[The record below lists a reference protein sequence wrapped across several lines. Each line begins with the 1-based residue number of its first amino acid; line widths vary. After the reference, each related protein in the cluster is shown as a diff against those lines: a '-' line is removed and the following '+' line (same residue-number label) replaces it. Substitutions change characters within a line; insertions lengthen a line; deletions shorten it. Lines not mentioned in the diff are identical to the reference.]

1 MNTTILTLSCGLF
14 LAASIQ
20 ADESNRDTFDVVKPR
35 VRDRLCRVTLNQ
47 QELGGEIDRCI
58 QNLIYRNYMVVDL
71 DGKWLNHFRNRTDR
85 GGQSHLYYG
94 IGKVFDA
101 GSLFAAYTGDPKV
114 AARTQYIIDELVK
127 SRDAGGYIG
136 FWNVEPENRQNHI
149 NWILH
154 EQEYNNLALV
164 RNYRCTG
171 NPQSLAHAR
180 IMGDYILKTFPTP
193 QNPCYD
199 AGQICTAGL
208 PEGMLEL
215 YRVTGDKRYLD
226 FAADV
231 PHGNNHGEVQL
242 ASLRTWEQDFSRR
255 PRHVYVMLA
264 RCYAQT
270 ELYRLT
276 GEENLLSMSQLM
288 RNELL
293 KKGEGGMLVT
303 GSCSEGEQFSYS
315 QNGRGAIGESCVTA
329 YVLRWIDSLMRLEG
343 DMRYGDLLER
353 TIYNALLAANSP
365 DGRWIRYFTPFTGD
379 RQYDTRDFFCCCGN
393 YRRAVAELP
402 QKVYYRT
409 PEGGIALN
417 LFTNSKKAFDV
428 KGQTVTIL
436 QETAY
441 PNDGDVKLTFSTQHQ
456 NPVAFAFQ
464 FRTPRWCEKITLRV
478 NDEAPVTIDP
488 LGNTVEHSRSRIREN
503 SGVAA
508 ETPKSHDFGYVGCYV
523 LNQIWKDGDVV
534 NISMPMAWRLLRGR
548 AVQDGRVARLRGP
561 IVYCIGKDQNAELL
575 SRKECPEPR
584 NLVIDPASIAEP
596 IKDDSIRPNGLKVVA
611 KAWLN
616 ANCTGEKVDV
626 TLTEFIDP
634 SGQDVYFC
642 VPNLGDTSPV
652 RLADDEIVSWPNEFV
667 NAHVLKA
674 FYGPKTT
681 GDLEAVFEVRG
692 DVVADLAADYIN
704 PGGRTGVKAEF
715 PDATGGS
722 WAFYNCK
729 NGGLLS
735 TAVAGDVK
743 PLNSQ
748 FKAFGSPLGYA
759 YGLENQ
765 GDQLG
770 FVSNYAP
777 SDRQED
783 AWRNHYTERMF
794 DQVLSAAVRND
805 FLYTHPISDTA
816 CYNVFRWTP
825 SAGLARSRSR
835 ETSGEQPKDP
845 NSHEFG
851 YGRKR
856 MNLAAD
862 LTLCGTLFSNL
873 GNGVE
878 LRVIRWNDD
887 TRHDVLGT
895 FNTKD
900 LTVGKCGTAEF
911 VLRLARGEVGKH
923 IDFVLHNAGSHI
935 CDATALKIR
944 AYTNVQRAAIQT
956 DVTDKVQAKF
966 HNRLVTPLGPYAE
979 LFGDVAPGEEK
990 TLKVK
995 LHYWRDCVVKFV
1007 EFPQDS
1013 ALDLTGE

>member
-1 MNTTILTLSCGLF
+1 MKTTLLTLLSCLS
-14 LAASIQ
+14 LAVSAQ
-20 ADESNRDTFDVVKPR
+20 AGEWCQTPLDVVQPR
-35 VRDRLCRVTLNQ
+35 VPDRLCRVTLDQ
-47 QELGGEIDRCI
+47 RQLGGELDRRI
-58 QNLIYRNYMVVDL
+58 RNLVYQNYMVVDL
-71 DGKWLNHFRNRTDR
+71 DGKWLDHFRNRTDR
-85 GGQSHLYYG
+85 GNRSHVYYG

-114 AARTQYIIDELVK
+114 AARTQYIIDQLVK
-127 SRDAGGYIG
+127 SRDADGYIG

-154 EQEYNNLALV
+154 EQEYINLALV

-180 IMGDYILKTFPTP
+180 IMADYILKTFPTP
-193 QNPCYD
+193 RNPCYD
-199 AGQICTAGL
+199 AGEICTAGL

-215 YRVTGDKRYLD
+215 YRVTGDRRYFD

-231 PHGNNHGEVQL
+231 PHGNNRGEVQL

-276 GEENLLSMSQLM
+276 GEENLLHMSQLM

-293 KKGEGGMLVT
+293 KKGQGGLLVT
-303 GSCSEGEQFSYS
+303 GSCSDGEQFTYD

-329 YVLRWIDSLMRLEG
+329 YLLRWIDSLLRLEG

-379 RQYDTRDFFCCCGN
+379 RRYDTRDFFCCCGN

-409 PEGGIALN
+409 PQGGIALN

-428 KGQTVTIL
+428 AGETVTLL

-441 PNDGDVKLTFSTQHQ
+441 PNDGEVKLTFSTR
-456 NPVAFAFQ
+456 NPDPVALAIQ
-464 FRTPRWCEKITLRV
+464 FRTPHWCRAITLRV
-478 NDEAPVTIDP
+478 NEEAPVTIDP
-488 LGNTVEHSRSRIREN
+488 LRQEL
-503 SGVAA
+503 
-508 ETPKSHDFGYVGCYV
+508 GCYV
-523 LNQIWKDGDVV
+523 LSRAWKDGDVV
-534 NISMPMAWRLLRGR
+534 RLSMPMAWRLLRGR
-548 AVQDGRVARLRGP
+548 AVQDGRVALLRGP
-561 IVYCIGKDQNAELL
+561 VVFCIGKDQNAELL
-575 SRKECPEPR
+575 AKCPEPR
-584 NLVIDPASIAEP
+584 NLVIDPASLGDP
-596 IKDDSIRPNGLKVVA
+596 IRDDSIRPGGLKAVA
-611 KAWLN
+611 KAWLSED
-616 ANCTGEKVDV
+616 CSGEKVAV

-634 SGQDVYFC
+634 SGQEVYFR
-642 VPNLGDTSPV
+642 VPDLADTSPV
-652 RLADDEIVSWPNEFV
+652 RLMDDELVSWPNQFV
-667 NAHVLKA
+667 NAHVQKA
-674 FYGPKTT
+674 IYGPRAA
-681 GDLEAVFEVRG
+681 GDLEAMFEIRG
-692 DVVADLAADYIN
+692 DLLADLAADYVN
-704 PGGRTGVKAEF
+704 PGGKTGLEAEF
-715 PDATGGS
+715 PDATGGR
-722 WAFYNCK
+722 WAFYNCG

-735 TAVAGDVK
+735 TAAAGDVK
-743 PLNSQ
+743 PLSSQ

-770 FVSNYAP
+770 FVSDYAP

-783 AWRNHYTERMF
+783 AWRIHYTEKMF
-794 DQVLSAAVRND
+794 DQVLSAAERNE
-805 FLYTHPISDTA
+805 FLYTHPVSDTA
-816 CYNVFRWTP
+816 RYNVFRWTP
-825 SAGLARSRSR
+825 SAGAQNT
-835 ETSGEQPKDP
+835 EV
-845 NSHEFG
+845 
-851 YGRKR
+851 
-856 MNLAAD
+856 A
-862 LTLCGTLFSNL
+862 LCGTLFSNL

-878 LRVIRWNDD
+878 LRVTCWHDG
-887 TRHDVLGT
+887 TRHEVLGT

-900 LTVGKCGTAEF
+900 LAVGPCGTAEF
-911 VLRLARGEVGKH
+911 VLRLPPGKVGKH
-923 IDFVLHNAGSHI
+923 VDFVLHNAGSHI

-944 AYTNVQRAAIQT
+944 AYTNLQRAAEQI
-956 DVTDKVQAKF
+956 DVTETVRAKF

-979 LFGDVAPGEEK
+979 LFGNAATGGEK

-995 LHYWRDCVVKFV
+995 LHYWRDGVVKYR

-1013 ALDLTGE
+1013 ALDLR

>member
-1 MNTTILTLSCGLF
+1 MKTTILTLFSGLF
-14 LAASIQ
+14 LAASVQ
-20 ADESNRDTFDVVKPR
+20 AGDGCLAKFDVVQPR
-35 VRDRLCRVTLNQ
+35 MPDRLCRVTLNS
-47 QELGGEIDRCI
+47 QELGGEMDRRI
-58 QNLIYRNYMVVDL
+58 RNLTYQNYMVVDL

-85 GGQSHLYYG
+85 GDRSHVYYG

-101 GSLFAAYTGDPKV
+101 GSLLAAYTADPAV
-114 AARTQYIIDELVK
+114 AARTQYIIDELVR
-127 SRDAGGYIG
+127 SRDADGYIG
-136 FWNVEPENRQNHI
+136 FWNVEPENRQDHI

-154 EQEYNNLALV
+154 EQEYINLAFV

-171 NPQSLAHAR
+171 NPDSLAHAK
-180 IMGDYILKTFPTP
+180 IMADYILRTFPTP

-215 YRVTGDKRYLD
+215 YRATGDRRYFD

-231 PHGNNHGEVQL
+231 PHGNNRGEVQL

-276 GEENLLSMSQLM
+276 GEENLLHMSHLM

-293 KKGEGGMLVT
+293 KQGEGGMLVT
-303 GSCSEGEQFSYS
+303 GSCSDGEQFTYN

-353 TIYNALLAANSP
+353 TIYNALFAANSP

-417 LFTNSKKAFDV
+417 LFTNSKKTFDV
-428 KGQTVTIL
+428 NGQTVTIL

-441 PNDGDVKLTFSTQHQ
+441 PNDGDVKLTFSTQSP
-456 NPVAFAFQ
+456 NEKPPAFAFQ
-464 FRTPRWCEKITLRV
+464 FRTPRWCKKITLRV

-488 LGNTVEHSRSRIREN
+488 LTQ
-503 SGVAA
+503 
-508 ETPKSHDFGYVGCYV
+508 KLGCYV
-523 LNQIWKDGDVV
+523 LNRTWRDGDVV
-534 NISMPMAWRLLRGR
+534 QISMPMAWRLLRGR
-548 AVQDGRVARLRGP
+548 ALQDGHVALLRGP
-561 IVYCIGKDQNAELL
+561 VVYCIGKDQNAELL
-575 SRKECPEPR
+575 KTCPEPR
-584 NLVIDPASIAEP
+584 NLVIDPASIGEP
-596 IKDDSIRPNGLKVVA
+596 VKDDSIRPGGLKAVA

-616 ANCTGEKVDV
+616 QDCTGEKVAV
-626 TLTEFIDP
+626 VLTEFIDP
-634 SGQDVYFC
+634 SGQEVYFC
-642 VPNLGDTSPV
+642 VPNLADTSPL
-652 RLADDEIVSWPNEFV
+652 RLMDDEIVSWPNEFV

-674 FYGPKTT
+674 FYGPKAT
-681 GDLEAVFEVRG
+681 GDLEAVFEIRG
-692 DVVADLAADYIN
+692 DVVADLAADYVN
-704 PGGRTGVKAEF
+704 PGGKTGVQAEF
-715 PDATGGS
+715 PDATGGR
-722 WAFYNCK
+722 WAFFNCK

-735 TAVAGDVK
+735 TAAAGDVK
-743 PLNSQ
+743 ALNSQ
-748 FKAFGSPLGYA
+748 FKAFGSPRGYA

-783 AWRNHYTERMF
+783 AWRNHYTEQMF
-794 DQVLSAAVRND
+794 DQVLAAAERNE
-805 FLYTHPISDTA
+805 FLYTHPIADTA

-825 SAGLARSRSR
+825 AAGV
-835 ETSGEQPKDP
+835 QKKDVA
-845 NSHEFG
+845 
-851 YGRKR
+851 
-856 MNLAAD
+856 LV
-862 LTLCGTLFSNL
+862 GTLFSNL

-887 TRHDVLGT
+887 ARHEVLGT

-911 VLRLARGEVGKH
+911 VLRLPPGEVGKH
-923 IDFVLHNAGSHI
+923 LDFVLHNADSHI
-935 CDATALKIR
+935 CDATALRIR
-944 AYTNVQRAAIQT
+944 AYVNVQRAAAQT

-966 HNRLVTPLGPYAE
+966 HNRLVTPLGRYSD
-979 LFGDVAPGEEK
+979 LFGEAGPGVEN

-995 LHYWRDCVVKFV
+995 LHYWRDGVVKYL

-1013 ALDLTGE
+1013 DLDLTGK

>member
-1 MNTTILTLSCGLF
+1 MRTTIFALGCGLF
-14 LAASIQ
+14 LAASVQ
-20 ADESNRDTFDVVKPR
+20 AGEGRQVAFDVVDPR
-35 VRDRLCRVTLNQ
+35 VPDQLCRVTLSR
-47 QELGGEIDRCI
+47 QELGGEIDRRI
-58 QNLIYRNYMVVDL
+58 RNLVYQNYMVVDL
-71 DGKWLNHFRNRTDR
+71 DGKWLHHFRHRTDR
-85 GGQSHLYYG
+85 GERSHVYYG

-101 GSLFAAYTGDPKV
+101 GSLFAEYTGDPQV

-127 SRDAGGYIG
+127 SRAADGYLG
-136 FWNVEPENRQNHI
+136 FWNVEPENRQDHI

-154 EQEYNNLALV
+154 EQEYINLALV

-171 NPQSLAHAR
+171 NPQSLAQAK
-180 IMGDYILKTFPTP
+180 IMADYILKTFPTP

-215 YRVTGDKRYLD
+215 YRVTGDKRYFD

-231 PHGNNHGEVQL
+231 PHGNNRGEVQL
-242 ASLRTWEQDFSRR
+242 ASLRTWEQDFSRP

-276 GEENLLSMSQLM
+276 GEENLLHMSELM

-303 GSCSEGEQFSYS
+303 GSCSDGEQFTYN

-329 YVLRWIDSLMRLEG
+329 YVLRWIDSLMRLDG
-343 DMRYGDLLER
+343 DMRHGDLLER

-379 RQYDTRDFFCCCGN
+379 RQYDTRDYFCCCGN

-417 LFTNSKKAFDV
+417 LFANSKKAFDV
-428 KGQTVTIL
+428 HGQIVTIL

-441 PNDGDVKLTFSTQHQ
+441 PNDGDVKLTFSTPSPSSNQD
-456 NPVAFAFQ
+456 PVAFAFQ

-488 LGNTVEHSRSRIREN
+488 L
-503 SGVAA
+503 AQ
-508 ETPKSHDFGYVGCYV
+508 KKGCYV
-523 LNQIWKDGDVV
+523 LNRTWKDGDVV
-534 NISMPMAWRLLRGR
+534 NISMPMAWRFLRGR
-548 AVQDGRVARLRGP
+548 AVQDGRVVLLRGP

-575 SRKECPEPR
+575 VKCPEPR
-584 NLVIDPASIAEP
+584 NLVIDPASLAEP
-596 IKDDSIRPNGLKVVA
+596 VQDDSIRPNGLKAVA
-611 KAWLN
+611 SAWLN
-616 ANCTGEKVDV
+616 QDCTGERVAV
-626 TLTEFIDP
+626 TLTEFVDP
-634 SGQDVYFC
+634 SGQDVYFR
-642 VPNLGDTSPV
+642 VPDLADTSPV

-674 FYGPKTT
+674 LYGPKAA
-681 GDLEAVFEVRG
+681 GDLEAMFEIRG
-692 DVVADLAADYIN
+692 DVVADLAADYVN
-704 PGGRTGVKAEF
+704 PGGKTGVLAEC

-735 TAVAGDVK
+735 TAPAGDVK

-748 FKAFGSPLGYA
+748 FKAFGSPLGCA

-765 GDQLG
+765 DDELG
-770 FVSNYAP
+770 FVSDYAP

-783 AWRNHYTERMF
+783 AWRNHYTEKMF
-794 DQVLSAAVRND
+794 DQVLAAAERND

-825 SAGLARSRSR
+825 AASV
-835 ETSGEQPKDP
+835 Q
-845 NSHEFG
+845 
-851 YGRKR
+851 RKE
-856 MNLAAD
+856 

-878 LRVIRWNDD
+878 LRVIGWNDD
-887 TRHDVLGT
+887 MRYDVLGAC
-895 FNTKD
+895 NTRD
-900 LTVGKCGTAEF
+900 LTVGPCGTAEF
-911 VLRLARGEVGKH
+911 VLRLPPGKVGKH
-923 IDFVLHNAGSHI
+923 VDFLLHNAGAHV
-935 CDATALKIR
+935 CDATALRIR
-944 AYTNVQRAAIQT
+944 AYTNVQRAAAQA
-956 DVTDKVQAKF
+956 DVTDQVQAKF
-966 HNRLVTPLGPYAE
+966 RNRLVTPLGPYAA
-979 LFGDVAPGEEK
+979 LFGEAAPGAEK

-995 LHYWRDCVVKFV
+995 LHYWRDGVVKYL
-1007 EFPQDS
+1007 EFPQDA
-1013 ALDLTGE
+1013 ALDLTGK

>member
-1 MNTTILTLSCGLF
+1 MRKTILTLFCGLF

-20 ADESNRDTFDVVKPR
+20 ADESGQATLDVVKAR
-35 VRDRLCRVTLNQ
+35 VPDKLCRVTLNQ
-47 QELGGEIDRCI
+47 QELGGEIGRRI
-58 QNLIYRNYMVVDL
+58 QNLIYQNYMVVDL

-85 GGQSHLYYG
+85 GNRSHVYYG
-94 IGKVFDA
+94 IGKVLDA

-114 AARTQYIIDELVK
+114 AARTLYIIGELVK
-127 SRDAGGYIG
+127 SRDADGYIG
-136 FWNVEPENRQNHI
+136 FWNVEPENRQDHI

-154 EQEYNNLALV
+154 EQEYINLGLV

-171 NPQSLAHAR
+171 NLQSLAHAKL
-180 IMGDYILKTFPTP
+180 MGDYILKTFPTP

-215 YRVTGDKRYLD
+215 YRVTGDQRYFD
-226 FAADV
+226 FAANV
-231 PHGNNHGEVQL
+231 PHGNNRGEIKL

-255 PRHVYVMLA
+255 PCHVYVMLA

-276 GEENLLSMSQLM
+276 GEENLLNMSQFM

-293 KKGEGGMLVT
+293 KQGEGGMLVT
-303 GSCSEGEQFSYS
+303 GSCSEGEHFTYD

-365 DGRWIRYFTPFTGD
+365 DGRWIRYFTPLTGD
-379 RQYDTRDFFCCCGN
+379 RKYDTRDFFCCCGN
-393 YRRAVAELP
+393 HRRAVAELP

-417 LFTNSKKAFDV
+417 LFSNSKKSFDV
-428 KGQTVTIL
+428 NGQTVTIL

-441 PNDGDVKLTFSTQHQ
+441 PNDGDVKLAFSTHSKS
-456 NPVAFAFQ
+456 PVAFPFQ

-488 LGNTVEHSRSRIREN
+488 QRQKL
-503 SGVAA
+503 
-508 ETPKSHDFGYVGCYV
+508 GCYL
-523 LNQIWKDGDVV
+523 LNRTWKDGDVV
-534 NISMPMAWRLLRGR
+534 KISMPMAWRFVRGR
-548 AVQDGRVARLRGP
+548 AVQDGRVALLRGP
-561 IVYCIGKDQNAELL
+561 VVYCIGKDQNAELL
-575 SRKECPEPR
+575 QGKCPEPR
-584 NLVIDPASIAEP
+584 NLVIDPGSLAEP
-596 IKDDSIRPNGLKVVA
+596 TRDDSIRPNGLKVVA

-616 ANCTGEKVDV
+616 QDTSGERVDV

-634 SGQDVYFC
+634 SGQGVYFR
-642 VPNLGDTSPV
+642 VPNLADTSPV
-652 RLADDEIVSWPNEFV
+652 RLTDDELVSWPNEFV
-667 NAHVLKA
+667 NAHVVKA

-681 GDLEAVFEVRG
+681 GDLGAVFEIRG
-692 DVVADLAADYIN
+692 DVVADLAADYVN
-704 PGGRTGVKAEF
+704 PGGKTGVKAEF

-722 WAFYNCK
+722 WSFCICK

-735 TAVAGDVK
+735 TAAAGDVK
-743 PLNSQ
+743 PLSSQ

-770 FVSNYAP
+770 FVSNHAP

-783 AWRNHYTERMF
+783 SWRVHYTERMF
-794 DQVLSAAVRND
+794 DPVLSASERND

-825 SAGLARSRSR
+825 SA
-835 ETSGEQPKDP
+835 EVQKKDV
-845 NSHEFG
+845 
-851 YGRKR
+851 
-856 MNLAAD
+856 
-862 LTLCGTLFSNL
+862 TLCGTLFSNL

-900 LTVGKCGTAEF
+900 LTVGRCGSAEF
-911 VLRLARGEVGKH
+911 VVRLAPGQVGQH

-935 CDATALKIR
+935 CDATALRIR
-944 AYTNVQRAAIQT
+944 AYTNVQRAAAQT
-956 DVTDKVQAKF
+956 DVTEKVQARF
-966 HNRLVTPLGPYAE
+966 QNRLVTPLGPYAE
-979 LFGDVAPGEEK
+979 LFGHVAPNEEN

-995 LHYWRDCVVKFV
+995 LHYWRDGVVEYL
-1007 EFPQDS
+1007 EFPQNS
-1013 ALDLTGE
+1013 ALDLTRN

>member
-1 MNTTILTLSCGLF
+1 MRTTLLTVFCSLL
-14 LAASIQ
+14 LPASIQ
-20 ADESNRDTFDVVKPR
+20 ADESCQAPLDVVAPR
-35 VRDRLCRVTLNQ
+35 VPDKLCRVTLNQ
-47 QELGGEIDRCI
+47 QELGGELDRRI
-58 QNLIYRNYMVVDL
+58 QNLIHQNYMVVDL
-71 DGKWLNHFRNRTDR
+71 DGMWLDHFRNRTDR
-85 GGQSHLYYG
+85 GDRSHIYYG

-127 SRDAGGYIG
+127 SRDADGYLG
-136 FWNVEPENRQNHI
+136 FWNVEPENRQDHI

-154 EQEYNNLALV
+154 EQEYINLALV
-164 RNYRCTG
+164 RNYRTTG
-171 NPQSLAHAR
+171 NPESLAHAKT
-180 IMGDYILKTFPTP
+180 MADYILKTFPTP

-215 YRVTGDKRYLD
+215 YRVTGERRYFD

-231 PHGNNHGEVQL
+231 PHGNNRGEVQL
-242 ASLRTWEQDFSRR
+242 ASLRTWEQDFSRP

-270 ELYRLT
+270 ELFRLT
-276 GEENLLSMSQLM
+276 GEPNLMNMSQLM

-293 KKGEGGMLVT
+293 KKDEGGMLVT
-303 GSCSEGEQFSYS
+303 GSCSDGEQFTYN
-315 QNGRGAIGESCVTA
+315 QNGAGAIGESCVTA

-365 DGRWIRYFTPFTGD
+365 DGRWIRYFTPFTGE

-417 LFTNSKKAFDV
+417 LFTNSKKTFDV
-428 KGQTVTIL
+428 KGQAVTIL

-441 PNDGDVKLTFSTQHQ
+441 PNAGDVKLTFSTK
-456 NPVAFAFQ
+456 NPTALPFQ
-464 FRTPRWCEKITLRV
+464 FRTPRWCEKITVSV
-478 NDEAPVTIDP
+478 NDEAPVAIDP
-488 LGNTVEHSRSRIREN
+488 LGQ
-503 SGVAA
+503 
-508 ETPKSHDFGYVGCYV
+508 KLGCYV
-523 LNQIWKDGDVV
+523 LDRTWKDGDVV
-534 NISMPMAWRLLRGR
+534 RISMPMAWRLLRGR
-548 AVQDGRVARLRGP
+548 AVQDGRAVLLRGP
-561 IVYCIGKDQNAELL
+561 IVYCIGKDQNSELL
-575 SRKECPEPR
+575 VKCPEPR
-584 NLVIDPASIAEP
+584 NLVIDPASITEP
-596 IKDDSIRPNGLKVVA
+596 VSDDSIRPGGLKVVA

-616 ANCTGEKVDV
+616 RDCSGEKVDV
-626 TLTEFIDP
+626 ALTEFIDP
-634 SGQDVYFC
+634 SGRDVYFC
-642 VPNLGDTSPV
+642 APDLTDTSPV
-652 RLADDEIVSWPNEFV
+652 RLMDDEIVTWPNEFV
-667 NAHVLKA
+667 NAHVVKA
-674 FYGPKTT
+674 FYGPKST
-681 GDLEAVFEVRG
+681 GDLEATFEIRG
-692 DVVADLAADYIN
+692 DVVADLAADYVN
-704 PGGRTGVKAEF
+704 PGGKTGLVAEF

-735 TAVAGDVK
+735 TAAAGDVK
-743 PLNSQ
+743 PLGSQ

-765 GDQLG
+765 GDELG

-777 SDRQED
+777 SDQQEQ
-783 AWRNHYTERMF
+783 AWRDHYTEHMF
-794 DQVLSAAVRND
+794 DTVLAGGERD
-805 FLYTHPISDTA
+805 EFLYTHPISDRL
-816 CYNVFRWTP
+816 CSNVFRWTP
-825 SAGLARSRSR
+825 SADVQR
-835 ETSGEQPKDP
+835 KDI
-845 NSHEFG
+845 
-851 YGRKR
+851 
-856 MNLAAD
+856 
-862 LTLCGTLFSNL
+862 TLCGTVLSNL
-873 GNGVE
+873 GDGVE

-887 TRHDVLGT
+887 TRCDVVGT

-911 VLRLARGEVGKH
+911 VLRLRPGEVGGH
-923 IDFVLHNAGSHI
+923 LDFVLHNAGTHV

-944 AYTNVQRAAIQT
+944 AYTNVQRADRQT
-956 DVTDKVQAKF
+956 DVTEKVQARF

-979 LFGDVAPGEEK
+979 LFGDLAPSAEK

-995 LHYWRDCVVKFV
+995 LNYWREGVVKYL
-1007 EFPQDS
+1007 EFPQGS
-1013 ALDLTGE
+1013 ALDLTGK

>member
-1 MNTTILTLSCGLF
+1 MRKTILALLCGLL
-14 LAASIQ
+14 LAVSSQ
-20 ADESNRDTFDVVKPR
+20 ADESSQATFDAFDVVKPK
-35 VRDRLCRVTLNQ
+35 VPDKLCRVTLNQ
-47 QELGGEIDRCI
+47 RELGGEIDRRM
-58 QNLIYRNYMVVDL
+58 QNLIYHNYMVVDL

-85 GGQSHLYYG
+85 GNRSHVYYG

-127 SRDAGGYIG
+127 SRDADGYIG
-136 FWNVEPENRQNHI
+136 FWNVEPENRQDHI

-154 EQEYNNLALV
+154 EQEYMNLAFV

-171 NPQSLAHAR
+171 NPQSLADAK

-193 QNPCYD
+193 QHPCYD

-215 YRVTGDKRYLD
+215 YRVTGDKRYLN

-231 PHGNNHGEVQL
+231 PHGNNRGEIKL
-242 ASLRTWEQDFSRR
+242 ASLRTWEQDFSHR
-255 PRHVYVMLA
+255 PCHVYVMLA

-276 GEENLLSMSQLM
+276 GEENLLNMSQFM

-303 GSCSEGEQFSYS
+303 GSCSEGEHFTYN

-353 TIYNALLAANSP
+353 TIYNALFAANSP

-417 LFTNSKKAFDV
+417 LFTNSKKTFDV
-428 KGQTVTIL
+428 KGQAVTIL

-441 PNDGDVKLTFSTQHQ
+441 PNDGDVKLTFSTQDR

-478 NDEAPVTIDP
+478 NGEAPVTIDP
-488 LGNTVEHSRSRIREN
+488 LGQ
-503 SGVAA
+503 
-508 ETPKSHDFGYVGCYV
+508 KLGCYV
-523 LNQIWKDGDVV
+523 LNRTWKDGDVV
-534 NISMPMAWRLLRGR
+534 KISMPMAWRLLRGR
-548 AVQDGRVARLRGP
+548 AVQDGRVVLLRGP

-575 SRKECPEPR
+575 VKCPEPR
-584 NLVIDPASIAEP
+584 NLIIDPASIAEP
-596 IKDDSIRPNGLKVVA
+596 VRDDSIRPNGLKVVA

-616 ANCTGEKVDV
+616 PDCTGEKVDV

-634 SGQDVYFC
+634 SGQDVYFR
-642 VPNLGDTSPV
+642 VPNLADTSPV
-652 RLADDEIVSWPNEFV
+652 RLTDDEIVSWPNEFV

-674 FYGPKTT
+674 FYGPKAT
-681 GDLEAVFEVRG
+681 GDLEAMFEIRG
-692 DVVADLAADYIN
+692 DVVADLAADYVN
-704 PGGRTGVKAEF
+704 PGGKTGVKAEF
-715 PDATGGS
+715 PDATGGR
-722 WAFYNCK
+722 WAFFNCK

-735 TAVAGDVK
+735 TAAAGDVK

-765 GDQLG
+765 CDELG

-783 AWRNHYTERMF
+783 AWRNHYTEEMF
-794 DQVLSAAVRND
+794 DQVLSAAERNN

-825 SAGLARSRSR
+825 SADV
-835 ETSGEQPKDP
+835 QKKDV
-845 NSHEFG
+845 
-851 YGRKR
+851 
-856 MNLAAD
+856 
-862 LTLCGTLFSNL
+862 TLCGTLFSNL
-873 GNGVE
+873 GNGVQ

-887 TRHDVLGT
+887 TRHEVLGT

-900 LTVGKCGTAEF
+900 RHGRQMRHCRVRAPAAT
-911 VLRLARGEVGKH
+911 RRG
-923 IDFVLHNAGSHI
+923 
-935 CDATALKIR
+935 R
-944 AYTNVQRAAIQT
+944 QAY
-956 DVTDKVQAKF
+956 
-966 HNRLVTPLGPYAE
+966 
-979 LFGDVAPGEEK
+979 
-990 TLKVK
+990 
-995 LHYWRDCVVKFV
+995 
-1007 EFPQDS
+1007 
-1013 ALDLTGE
+1013 

>member
-1 MNTTILTLSCGLF
+1 MRRTVFTLLCSLF
-14 LAASIQ
+14 LTASIH
-20 ADESNRDTFDVVKPR
+20 ADQGGRADQGGHATFDVVKPR
-35 VRDRLCRVTLNQ
+35 VPDNLGRVTLNQ
-47 QELGGEIDRCI
+47 QELGGEIDRRI
-58 QNLIYRNYMVVDL
+58 QNLIHQNYMVIDL
-71 DGKWLNHFRNRTDR
+71 DENWLQHFRHRTDR
-85 GGQSHLYYG
+85 GDRQYVYYG

-101 GSLFAAYTGDPKV
+101 GSLFAAYTGDPNV

-127 SRDAGGYIG
+127 SRDANGYLG
-136 FWNVEPENRQNHI
+136 FWNVEPENRQDHI

-154 EQEYNNLALV
+154 EQEYINLAFV

-171 NPQSLAHAR
+171 NPPSLTHAR

-193 QNPCYD
+193 HNPCYD
-199 AGQICTAGL
+199 AGEICTAGL

-231 PHGNNHGEVQL
+231 PHGNNRGEIKL

-255 PRHVYVMLA
+255 PCHVYVMLA

-276 GEENLLSMSQLM
+276 GEEDLLSMSQFM

-293 KKGEGGMLVT
+293 KKGAGGMLVT
-303 GSCSEGEQFSYS
+303 GSCSEGEHFTYD

-329 YVLRWIDSLMRLEG
+329 YVLRWMDSLMRLEG

-417 LFTNSKKAFDV
+417 LFTSSKKAFDV

-441 PNDGDVKLTFSTQHQ
+441 PTDGDVKLTFSTD

-464 FRTPRWCEKITLRV
+464 FRTPRWCEEISLRV
-478 NDEAPVTIDP
+478 NDEVPVTIDP
-488 LGNTVEHSRSRIREN
+488 LRQ
-503 SGVAA
+503 
-508 ETPKSHDFGYVGCYV
+508 KLGCCV
-523 LNQIWKDGDVV
+523 LNRTWKDGDVV
-534 NISMPMAWRLLRGR
+534 NISMPMAWRFLRGR
-548 AVQDGRVARLRGP
+548 AVQDGRVVLLRGP
-561 IVYCIGKDQNAELL
+561 IVYCIGKDQNAELFV
-575 SRKECPEPR
+575 KCPEPR
-584 NLVIDPASIAEP
+584 NLVIDPASLAEP
-596 IKDDSIRPNGLKVVA
+596 VKDASIRPNGLKAVA

-616 ANCTGEKVDV
+616 RDGTGERVDV

-642 VPNLGDTSPV
+642 VPNLADTSPL
-652 RLADDEIVSWPNEFV
+652 RLTDDEIVSWPNEFI

-674 FYGPKTT
+674 FYGPKAT
-681 GDLEAVFEVRG
+681 GDLEAMFEIRG
-692 DVVADLAADYIN
+692 DVVADLAADYVN
-704 PGGRTGVKAEF
+704 PGGETGVKAEF
-715 PDATGGS
+715 PDATGGR
-722 WAFYNCK
+722 WAFYNCR
-729 NGGLLS
+729 NRGLLS
-735 TAVAGDVK
+735 TAAAGEVK

-748 FKAFGSPLGYA
+748 FKAFGSPRGYA

-765 GDQLG
+765 GDELG
-770 FVSNYAP
+770 FVSDYAP

-783 AWRNHYTERMF
+783 AWRNHYTEKMF
-794 DQVLSAAVRND
+794 DQVLSAAERNG

-825 SAGLARSRSR
+825 S
-835 ETSGEQPKDP
+835 TDVQ
-845 NSHEFG
+845 
-851 YGRKR
+851 KR
-856 MNLAAD
+856 D
-862 LTLCGTLFSNL
+862 ITLSGTLFSNL

-887 TRHDVLGT
+887 TRHDVLGA

-900 LTVGKCGTAEF
+900 LAVGKCGTAEF
-911 VLRLARGEVGKH
+911 VLRLPPGEVGTH
-923 IDFVLHNAGSHI
+923 LDVVLHNAGAHV
-935 CDATALKIR
+935 CDATALRIR
-944 AYTNVQRAAIQT
+944 AYTNVQRTANQT
-956 DVTDKVQAKF
+956 DVTEKLQAKF
-966 HNRLVTPLGPYAE
+966 RNRLVTPLGPYAE
-979 LFGDVAPGEEK
+979 LFGDVTPGVEK

-995 LHYWRDCVVKFV
+995 LHHWRDGLVKYL

-1013 ALDLTGE
+1013 ALDLTGR

>member
-1 MNTTILTLSCGLF
+1 
-14 LAASIQ
+14 
-20 ADESNRDTFDVVKPR
+20 
-35 VRDRLCRVTLNQ
+35 
-47 QELGGEIDRCI
+47 
-58 QNLIYRNYMVVDL
+58 MVVDL
-71 DGKWLNHFRNRTDR
+71 DGIWLNHFRNRTDR
-85 GGQSHLYYG
+85 GDQQYVYYG

-101 GSLFAAYTGDPKV
+101 GSLFTAYTGDPEV
-114 AARTQYIIDELVK
+114 AARTQYILDELVK
-127 SRDAGGYIG
+127 SRDADGYLG
-136 FWNVEPENRQNHI
+136 FWTVEPENRQDHI

-154 EQEYNNLALV
+154 EQEYINLAFV

-171 NPQSLAHAR
+171 NPQSLAHAK

-193 QNPCYD
+193 QHPCYNPGD
-199 AGQICTAGL
+199 ICTAGL

-215 YRVTGDKRYLD
+215 YRVTGDRRYFD

-242 ASLRTWEQDFSRR
+242 ASLRTWEQDFSRP

-276 GEENLLSMSQLM
+276 GEENLLHMSQLM

-303 GSCSEGEQFSYS
+303 GSCSDGEQFTYNQS
-315 QNGRGAIGESCVTA
+315 GRGAIGESCVTA
-329 YVLRWIDSLMRLEG
+329 YVLRWMDSLLRLEG

-353 TIYNALLAANSP
+353 TIYNALFAANSP

-379 RQYDTRDFFCCCGN
+379 RQYDTRDYFCCCGN

-417 LFTNSKKAFDV
+417 LFTNSQKSFDV
-428 KGQTVTIL
+428 KGQTVTIS
-436 QETAY
+436 QKTAY
-441 PNDGDVKLTFSTQHQ
+441 PNDGDVQLTFASE

-478 NDEAPVTIDP
+478 NNEVPVTIDP
-488 LGNTVEHSRSRIREN
+488 LQQKR
-503 SGVAA
+503 
-508 ETPKSHDFGYVGCYV
+508 GCYV
-523 LNQIWKDGDVV
+523 LNRTWKDGDIV
-534 NISMPMAWRLLRGR
+534 NISMPMAWRFLRGR
-548 AVQDGRVARLRGP
+548 AVQDGRVALLRGP
-561 IVYCIGKDQNAELL
+561 IVYCIGKDQNATTLA
-575 SRKECPEPR
+575 KCPEPR

-596 IKDDSIRPNGLKVVA
+596 VRDDSIRPNGLKAVA

-616 ANCTGEKVDV
+616 QDCTGEQVDV

-634 SGQDVYFC
+634 SGQDVYFR
-642 VPNLGDTSPV
+642 VPNLADTSSVP
-652 RLADDEIVSWPNEFV
+652 LTDDEIVSWPNEFV

-674 FYGPKTT
+674 FYGPKAT
-681 GDLEAVFEVRG
+681 GDLDAMFEIRG
-692 DVVADLAADYIN
+692 DVIADLAADYVN
-704 PGGRTGVKAEF
+704 PGGKTGVLAEF
-715 PDATGGS
+715 PDATDGR

-735 TAVAGDVK
+735 TAAAGDVK

-765 GDQLG
+765 GDELG

-783 AWRNHYTERMF
+783 AWRNHYTEKMF
-794 DQVLSAAVRND
+794 DQVLSAAERND
-805 FLYTHPISDTA
+805 FLYTHPIADTA

-825 SAGLARSRSR
+825 SANVQ
-835 ETSGEQPKDP
+835 TKDV
-845 NSHEFG
+845 
-851 YGRKR
+851 
-856 MNLAAD
+856 
-862 LTLCGTLFSNL
+862 TLCGTVYSNL

-887 TRHDVLGT
+887 ARHDVLGV

-900 LTVGKCGTAEF
+900 ITVGQCGTAEF
-911 VLRLARGEVGKH
+911 VLRLPPGEVGTH
-923 IDFVLHNAGSHI
+923 LDFVLHNAGAHV

-944 AYTNVQRAAIQT
+944 AYTNVQRATTQI
-956 DVTDKVQAKF
+956 DVTEKVQAKF
-966 HNRLVTPLGPYAE
+966 HNRLVTPLGPFAE
-979 LFGDVAPGEEK
+979 LFGDVAPGAKK

-995 LHYWRDCVVKFV
+995 LHYWRDGVVKYL

-1013 ALDLTGE
+1013 ALDLTGK

>member
-1 MNTTILTLSCGLF
+1 MKTMLFMLFCGLL
-14 LAASIQ
+14 LAAPIQ
-20 ADESNRDTFDVVKPR
+20 AGESCQAPFDVVKPR
-35 VRDRLCRVTLNQ
+35 VPDKLCRVALNQ
-47 QELGGEIDRCI
+47 QELGGEIDRRI
-58 QNLIYRNYMVVDL
+58 KNLIYQNYMVVDL
-71 DGKWLNHFRNRTDR
+71 DGKWLDHFRNRTDR
-85 GGQSHLYYG
+85 GDRQYVYYG

-127 SRDAGGYIG
+127 SRDADGYLG

-154 EQEYNNLALV
+154 EQEYINLALV
-164 RNYRCTG
+164 RNYRSTG
-171 NPQSLAHAR
+171 NPQSLAHAK

-199 AGQICTAGL
+199 AGEICTAGL

-215 YRVTGDKRYLD
+215 YRVTGDKRYFD

-231 PHGNNHGEVQL
+231 PHGNSRGEVQL
-242 ASLRTWEQDFSRR
+242 ASLRTWEQDVSRR
-255 PRHVYVMLA
+255 PCHVYVMLA

-276 GEENLLSMSQLM
+276 GEENLLNMSQFM

-293 KKGEGGMLVT
+293 KDGEGGMLVT
-303 GSCSEGEQFSYS
+303 GSCSEGEHFTYN

-329 YVLRWIDSLMRLEG
+329 YVLRWMDSLMRLEG
-343 DMRYGDLLER
+343 DMRYGDVLER

-402 QKVYYRT
+402 QKVYCRT
-409 PEGGIALN
+409 PEDGIALI
-417 LFTNSKKAFDV
+417 LFTNSKKSFDV
-428 KGQTVTIL
+428 KGQAVTIL
-436 QETAY
+436 QEAAY
-441 PNDGDVKLTFSTQHQ
+441 PNDGNVKLTFSTQ

-478 NDEAPVTIDP
+478 NDEVPVTIDP
-488 LGNTVEHSRSRIREN
+488 
-503 SGVAA
+503 SGQ
-508 ETPKSHDFGYVGCYV
+508 KLGCYV
-523 LNQIWKDGDVV
+523 LNRTWKDGDVV
-534 NISMPMAWRLLRGR
+534 GISMPMAWRFLRGR
-548 AVQDGRVARLRGP
+548 AIQYGRVVLLRGP

-575 SRKECPEPR
+575 VKCPEPR
-584 NLVIDPASIAEP
+584 NLVIDPASVNEP
-596 IKDDSIRPNGLKVVA
+596 VRDDSIRPNGLKVVA

-616 ANCTGEKVDV
+616 QDCTGEKVDV

-642 VPNLGDTSPV
+642 VPNLADTSPV
-652 RLADDEIVSWPNEFV
+652 GLTDDEIVSWPNEFV

-674 FYGPKTT
+674 FYGPKAT
-681 GDLEAVFEVRG
+681 GDLEGIFEIRG
-692 DVVADLAADYIN
+692 DVVADLAADYVN
-704 PGGRTGVKAEF
+704 PGGKTGVTAEF
-715 PDATGGS
+715 PDAAGGR

-735 TAVAGDVK
+735 TASASDVK
-743 PLNSQ
+743 PLNSR

-765 GDQLG
+765 GDELG
-770 FVSNYAP
+770 FASNYAP

-783 AWRNHYTERMF
+783 AWRDHYTEHMF
-794 DQVLSAAVRND
+794 DQVLADGERNE

-825 SAGLARSRSR
+825 SADV
-835 ETSGEQPKDP
+835 QKKDV
-845 NSHEFG
+845 
-851 YGRKR
+851 
-856 MNLAAD
+856 
-862 LTLCGTLFSNL
+862 TLCGTLFSNL

-878 LRVIRWNDD
+878 LRVIRCSDD
-887 TRHDVLGT
+887 TRHEVLGT

-900 LTVGKCGTAEF
+900 LTVGKCGTAQF
-911 VLRLARGEVGKH
+911 VLRLRPGEVSRH
-923 IDFVLHNAGSHI
+923 LDFVLHNAGSHI
-935 CDATALKIR
+935 CDATALRIR
-944 AYTNVQRAAIQT
+944 AYTNVERAATDT
-956 DVTDKVQAKF
+956 DVTEQVQAKF
-966 HNRLVTPLGPYAE
+966 HNRLVTPLGPYPE
-979 LFGDVAPGEEK
+979 LFGKVAPGAEK

-995 LHYWRDCVVKFV
+995 LHFWRDGVVKYL
-1007 EFPQDS
+1007 EFPQDA
-1013 ALDLTGE
+1013 ALDLTEK